1 MTFLLDSAEGARAM
15 AELQSV
21 LIVENDKNMASLA
34 RHALM
39 EQVRNRVHCI
49 ATVADMIAYL
59 NGVAYYHDRT
69 EYPLPGVIVLNLDL
83 PGVDG
88 FDALAWLRA
97 NPKFHRIPIIV
108 TSSEAKIE
116 ALHAAVSLGA
126 DGWMFRPLDV
136 AEFRRMAEEL
146 KLPVVYRT
154 AADETAFV
162 YKDSTTPTNAVLT
175 TTN

>member
-21 LIVENDKNMASLA
+21 LLVENDEIQASIA

-39 EQVRNRVHCI
+39 ESVCNRVHRV
-49 ATVADMIAYL
+49 ATVADLIGYL
-59 NGVAYYHDRT
+59 NGVAYYHDRK
-69 EYPLPGVIVLNLDL
+69 EYPLPGVIVLDLNL

-108 TSSEAKIE
+108 ISDSDKIE
-116 ALHAAVSLGA
+116 SLQTAVGLGA
-126 DGWMFRPLDV
+126 NGWMLKPLDV
-136 AEFRRMAEEL
+136 EAFRRIAEQL
-146 KLPVVYRT
+146 RLPVVFRLGETVTETLPKAETFPMLT
-154 AADETAFV
+154 A
-162 YKDSTTPTNAVLT
+162 
-175 TTN
+175 